1 VAEVETKLVGKMD
14 EKVVM
19 TVEAE
24 AETKLPVEEVVEAV
38 EEMDKEVAEAAI
50 ANAETELEHTVDA
63 KTGTISV
70 AGDIAD
76 SNADDDIGELMEGI
90 NALGGS
96 DVERAEHLEKKEPVL
111 VVYPFVAGDLIE
123 AVQEV
128 YHLENT
134 MCSGHRT
141 TYYRCSKAMPMIRLI
156 TSPLLNMIWIW
167 YNQEFM

>member
-76 SNADDDIGELMEGI
+76 SNADDDIVALMEGL

-96 DVERAEHLEKKEPVL
+96 DVVRAEQLEKKEPVL
-111 VVYPFVAGDLIE
+111 VVRTKKLQKLLLLMLRLSWNILLTPRQGQSQLLVILLI
-123 AVQEV
+123 
-128 YHLENT
+128 
-134 MCSGHRT
+134 
-141 TYYRCSKAMPMIRLI
+141 AMPM
-156 TSPLLNMIWIW
+156 MISANLWK
-167 YNQEFM
+167 E